1 MRKKI
6 YEHFEEATCVV
17 LLVLMSLLAFVNVI
31 TRYFI
36 QYSFAFTEEVEVA
49 CLVWLTMLGAAA
61 GFRRKIHLG
70 FDLLSIRFPNLGKNI
85 LLPLASTL
93 TIFTVSVLIWF
104 SVVQIRI
111 EISLDTMTEALNIPH
126 WLYTLAM
133 PAGGILVILRVIEAA
148 WKELMG
154 GKG

>member
-1 MRKKI
+1 MLKKI

-17 LLVLMSLLAFVNVI
+17 LLVIMSGFAFINVI

-70 FDLLSIRFPNLGKNI
+70 FDLLVLRFPNLGKNI
-85 LLPLASTL
+85 LFPLASIL

-104 SVVQIRI
+104 GIVQIRI
-111 EISLDTMTEALNIPH
+111 EISLDTMTEALNIPQ
-126 WLYTLAM
+126 WIYTLAI
-133 PAGGILVILRVIEAA
+133 PAGGILIIFRIIEAA
-148 WKELMG
+148 WKELKEG
-154 GKG
+154 NG